1 MDWTSGYVSDVE
13 YTAGFYSEQAPGL
26 LNFACILNGVEPVD
40 TSKGFNYC
48 ELGFGRGLT
57 VNVLAAA
64 NPQGR
69 FYAADFNPSHVA
81 GARQLAASA
90 QLDNLFLL
98 ESSFEQ
104 MARGEVA
111 DLPQF
116 DFITLH
122 GIYTWVTAENRAH
135 IVQFISRYLK
145 PGGIVYL
152 SYNAM
157 PGWACAQPLQ
167 KILVEH
173 AALNPNRSDVQIH
186 HAAQFVDKLQQL
198 NAGFI
203 TANPGLK
210 PRLATLNNADRHY
223 LVHEYMHRH
232 WQPMYHID
240 VANDLAEAKLD
251 YVGSADLP
259 LAYRQMYLTAE
270 QFALLESISDRRMR
284 ETVHDYLLNIGF
296 RKDIFVRGARR
307 MSHLRQSEYLAQ
319 LGLVALL
326 PRDACQMAF
335 KLNVGEM
342 HGKPETYA
350 PLFDRLA
357 QGPQSFVQLNTLFGG
372 GGRMSP
378 SLIEAASLL
387 IATGQA
393 AVFALDKPHAEATS
407 AQTLNAQLLDRVR
420 FADDYQVLA
429 SQLTGSGV
437 ATNFIE
443 RLFLLVLKA
452 NPQAE
457 LLELAAAGFTIMQT
471 LGRNMIK
478 DGVKLESVED
488 NIGALAEQFAL
499 LQQAKIGVWRQLGCI

>member
-13 YTAGFYSEQAPGL
+13 YTAGFYTEQAPGL

-57 VNVLAAA
+57 INVLAAA

-90 QLDNLFLL
+90 ELDNLFLL

-104 MARGEVA
+104 MARGEIEG
-111 DLPQF
+111 LPQF

-145 PGGIVYL
+145 PGGVVYL

-173 AALNPNRSDVQIH
+173 AALNPNRSDIQIH
-186 HAAQFVDKLQQL
+186 QAAQFVDKLQQL

-210 PRLATLNNADRHY
+210 PRLATLNTADRHY

-240 VANDLAEAKLD
+240 VANDLADAKLD
-251 YVGSADLP
+251 YIGSADLP
-259 LAYRQMYLTAE
+259 LAYRQMYLTPD
-270 QFALLESISDRRMR
+270 QLALLEAIADRRMR

-307 MSHLRQSEYLAQ
+307 MSQMRQSEYLAQ

-326 PRDACQMAF
+326 PRDACQTAF

-357 QGPQSFVQLNTLFGG
+357 QGPQSFTDLNQLFGG
-372 GGRMSP
+372 GGRVHP

-393 AVFALDKPHAEATS
+393 AVYTLDKSLIAPTS
-407 AQTLNAQLLDRVR
+407 AHALNHHLLDRVR

-429 SQLTGSGV
+429 SHLTGSGV

-443 RLFLLVLKA
+443 RLFLFVLQNK
-452 NPQAE
+452 PQGE
-457 LLELAAAGFTIMQT
+457 LLELAEAGFMIMQT

-478 DGVKLESVED
+478 DGKKLDSAED
-488 NIGALAEQFAL
+488 NIGALAEQFAF
-499 LQQAKIGVWRQLGCI
+499 LQQGKVAVWQKLGCI